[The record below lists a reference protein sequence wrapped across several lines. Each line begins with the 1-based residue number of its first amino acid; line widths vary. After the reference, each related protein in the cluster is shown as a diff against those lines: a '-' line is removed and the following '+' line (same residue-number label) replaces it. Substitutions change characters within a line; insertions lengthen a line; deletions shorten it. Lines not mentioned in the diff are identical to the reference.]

1 MRAPVSQPVAKPAT
15 AVTFVVRF
23 WRETSAREARWR
35 GRIEHVQS
43 REGVSFL
50 DPEGMLQFIRKFGI
64 ATGIEGDFAMSLQEN
79 KVLVQRFV
87 QQVQNQHDLD
97 ALDEIFSPDFVDF
110 GGMSKPPTREGARNL
125 FIELN
130 TAFPDARFEI
140 HRQLAESDKVVTHKT
155 FHGTHRGSFMSIP
168 PTGKGVSF
176 DVIDILTV
184 SGGMITEHW
193 TVSDMLGLMQ
203 QLGVVTAPA

>member
-1 MRAPVSQPVAKPAT
+1 MSQSPVPRTAT
-15 AVTFVVRF
+15 ATFVLRF
-23 WRETSAREARWR
+23 WREATARGARWW

-43 REGVSFL
+43 REGISFL
-50 DPEGMLQFIRKFGI
+50 DLEGMLQFIRKFRVAI
-64 ATGIEGDFAMSLQEN
+64 GIEGEFAMSLQEN
-79 KVLVQRFV
+79 KALVQRFV

-97 ALDEIFSPDFVDF
+97 ALDEIFSPDFVDY